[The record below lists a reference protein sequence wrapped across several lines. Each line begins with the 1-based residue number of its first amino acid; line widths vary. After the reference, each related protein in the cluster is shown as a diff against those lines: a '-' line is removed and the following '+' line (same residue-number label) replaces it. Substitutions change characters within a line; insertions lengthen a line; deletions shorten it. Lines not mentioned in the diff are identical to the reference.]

1 MSSYSSLL
9 PALAAYPDC
18 IGIEITDFS
27 TFRKFELAF
36 RGAGDTIHF
45 TEVQILSRD
54 TQLLEQ
60 EILSQTH
67 WQVLKLRVWETEGS
81 LTRQIAPHIAKFK
94 NLTHL
99 SVYHRGDYSD
109 EPNKL
114 FPVVLKGIAPV
125 DYLDLYHVSV
135 EQVEPLPKVTRLTLE
150 RIEPVQLRQVLENV
164 NPDILTSLSLES
176 NLLDTLPELLVR
188 FARLERLSLTSL
200 QLRQLPGWMMQLE
213 NLKTLS
219 LYNNPILKQ
228 TELKETTVT
237 KLIKLCAKRKLPQSL
252 RAAYLDLCQNQLPEV
267 TINDLLLV
275 LSLDI
280 ELLNRKAMTGLLK
293 KVANPF
299 HAGFDARKD
308 TISLIG
314 TLKGISVAEA
324 MEQLTQHNIKVT
336 DTITSETTL
345 ICIGDTL
352 TAKQVEEVIQ
362 SRLPLALP
370 PHLRE
375 FLQQLE
381 TPYLKESDDQTK
393 ENILRLLNS
402 RDENN
407 INLAAQLMLTGGI
420 PDELFYCVFLLSFW
434 RGKGYKTHFK
444 TLLEKYTTPEQ
455 YDFFKKQQKA
465 GFYKT
470 VDELFKSGM
479 FDVSAIAEAGLKAF
493 ALPDQE
499 RRGGYDSDESFYRP
513 FHHIVKRCF
522 VAGGEPARLA
532 YLAQIQGVT
541 LNVLFADDS
550 HFGKFKLPVEIL
562 EFEQIEKI
570 ICAQNVVTEVVT
582 NQKTLKKMKNL
593 KELELYHYRSSS
605 AYGGNA
611 KFEQMQ
617 DRIAKLRAELPH
629 VTVTTVNYGS

>member
-1 MSSYSSLL
+1 MS
-9 PALAAYPDC
+9 ALAAHPDC
-18 IGIEITDFS
+18 IGIGITDFS
-27 TFRKFELAF
+27 SFYKFELAF
-36 RGAGDTIHF
+36 RDANGAVKF
-45 TEVQILSRD
+45 TTVEIATRD

-67 WQVLKLRVWETEGS
+67 WQVLGLSVWEAEGR
-81 LTRQIAPHIAKFK
+81 LARQIAPHLPLFQ
-94 NLTHL
+94 NLIHL
-99 SVYHRGDYSD
+99 SVSYR
-109 EPNKL
+109 EPFGKQAL
-114 FPVVLKGIAPV
+114 GKPFPVVLKKLAPLEFLRLENTV
-125 DYLDLYHVSV
+125 I
-135 EQVEPLPKVTRLTLE
+135 EGVEPLPKVKQLILNRLHPAQSMQ
-150 RIEPVQLRQVLENV
+150 IVENA
-164 NPDILTSLSLES
+164 NPEILTSLLLES
-176 NLLDTLPELLVR
+176 SPLDTLPEQLVR
-188 FARLERLSLTSL
+188 FARLERLGLTGN
-200 QLRQLPGWMMQLE
+200 QLTQLPGWIMQLE
-213 NLKTLS
+213 NLKGVS
-219 LYNNPILKQ
+219 LYANPILKQ
-228 TELKETTVT
+228 TELKETTVA
-237 KLIKLCAKRKLPQSL
+237 KLIKLCTKRKLPQPL
-252 RAAYLDLCQNQLPEV
+252 RAAFLDLCQNQLPELAV
-267 TINDLLLV
+267 NELLLA

-280 ELLNRKAMTGLLK
+280 ELLNRKAMNELLK

-299 HAGFDARKD
+299 RAGFDAQKD
-308 TISLIG
+308 TMSLIG
-314 TLKGISVAEA
+314 TLKGLSVAEA
-324 MEQLTQHNIKVT
+324 MEQLAQHNIKVT
-336 DTITSETTL
+336 DTITAETTR

-352 TAKQVEEVIQ
+352 AQKQADEVIK

-375 FLQQLE
+375 FLQRLD
-381 TPYLKESDDQTK
+381 TPYLKESDEQTK
-393 ENILRLLNS
+393 ENILRLLHS

-455 YDFFKKQQKA
+455 YNFFKKQQKA

-470 VDELFKSGM
+470 VDELFKSSM
-479 FDVSAIAEAGLKAF
+479 FDVSAIADAGLKAF

-532 YLAQIQGVT
+532 YQAQIQGAT

-562 EFEQIEKI
+562 EFEQIERI

-582 NQKTLKKMKNL
+582 NRKTLKKMKNL

-605 AYGGNA
+605 AYGGKS
-611 KFEQMQ
+611 KFEEMQ
-617 DRIAKLRAELPH
+617 DRITKLRAELPH
-629 VTVTTVNYGS
+629 IQITTQSF